1 MFSRR
6 VSTAPEASRGITQI
20 LQRSVI
26 RRALPGDKT
35 IYRTIATNETLRQEL
50 GVVYVPTEAEIN
62 NYTAEQLYEIT
73 FGGST
78 NYFASD
84 VFKSQRSEEAEYLT
98 GFTRNANVIE
108 SIYECPKCEYK
119 RIRLDQTQSRSA
131 DESQTARYRCIR
143 CNTPW
148 SHSG

>member
-6 VSTAPEASRGITQI
+6 VSTASETNRGITQI

-26 RRALPGDKT
+26 QRAAPGDKT
-35 IYRTIATNETLRQEL
+35 IFRTIATNLTLQQEM
-50 GVVYVPTEAEIN
+50 GVIHVPTEAEIN
-62 NYTAEQLYEIT
+62 NYSAEQLYEIV
-73 FGGST
+73 FGGSS
-78 NYFASD
+78 NYFASE
-84 VFKSQRSEEAEYLT
+84 VFTKQREEEKEYLI

-108 SIYECPKCEYK
+108 SIYECPKCHYR
-119 RIRLDQTQSRSA
+119 RIRVDQTQSRSG